1 MIKIL
6 DIDFNNNTGAFIKA
20 ENLEKA
26 MKEIIEPY
34 LDMKMQEGYFTG
46 CNNKQIYYRAF
57 LLDNSKANIIIS
69 HGHREFIERYN
80 EMIYYFLN
88 SGYSVFIME
97 HRGHGRSEHLGI
109 DKTQIN
115 VEKFDYYLDD
125 IKLFVD
131 NIVLKKSQDKPLL
144 LFAHSM
150 GGGIGAG
157 FLEKYPQIFKCAI
170 LHAPM
175 LKINTGNIPLAAAY
189 VLSRTMKFFHKEML
203 YIPGQ
208 KPYDGQKEVPKKASD
223 CIERYKYTYDNIM
236 NNELFQYGGSS
247 VNWYFEC
254 SKAIKNIIK
263 KKNAQKVKIPVMLMQ
278 PQNDFYIILKTHYE
292 FAKYAKN
299 CTIVKIKDSKHESFN
314 EKDSRA
320 FPVFNAIL
328 QFFHNNIDMN

>member
-1 MIKIL
+1 MIKIC
-6 DIDFNNNTGAFIKA
+6 DIDFKYNTGTFIKA

-34 LDMKMQEGYFTG
+34 LDKRMQDGYFNG
-46 CNNKQIYYRAF
+46 CKNKQIYYRTF
-57 LLDNSKANIIIS
+57 LLDNPKANIIIS
-69 HGHREFIERYN
+69 HGHREFVERYN

-88 SGYSVFIME
+88 AGYSVFIME

-109 DKTQIN
+109 DRSQIN
-115 VEKFDYYLDD
+115 VELFDYYLDD

-131 NIVLKKSQDKPLL
+131 NIVLKKSMDKPLF

-157 FLEKYPQIFKCAI
+157 FLEKYPDIFKCAI

-175 LKINTGNIPLAAAY
+175 LEINTGSIPIVAAFILA
-189 VLSRTMKFFHKEML
+189 RIMKLIHKEMV

-208 KPYDGQKEVPKKASD
+208 KPYEGQKEVHEKAAD
-223 CIERYKYTYDNIM
+223 CIERYKYTYDNVI

-247 VNWYFEC
+247 INWYFEC
-254 SKAIKNIIK
+254 SKAIKDIIK
-263 KKNAQKVKIPVMLMQ
+263 KDNAEKVKIPVMLMQ
-278 PQNDFYIILKTHYE
+278 PQNDFYIMLKAHYE

-299 CTIVKIKDSKHESFN
+299 CTLVKIKNSKHESFN
-314 EKDSRA
+314 ENDNIA

-328 QFFHNNIDMN
+328 EFFNKNI